1 MIIAGVTGT
10 IGTGKSTVA
19 HMFADLGAFVID
31 ADQLAHDVVEPGKA
45 AWQGIVDYFGRDILN
60 ADQTLNRQKLADIVF
75 SNLEKLKKLDSI
87 VHPEVLKE
95 DQRLVEGRKV
105 TDPNGLIIKD
115 IPLLLEVGPEL
126 AYLLVEKIIVV
137 YASEETQIKRLI
149 ARGLSE
155 EDVRSRI
162 KSQVPV
168 REKMKYADF
177 TVNNDGSLEETR
189 QQVKTIYDKLMQH

>member
-1 MIIAGVTGT
+1 
-10 IGTGKSTVA
+10 
-19 HMFADLGAFVID
+19 MFAGLGAFVID
-31 ADQLAHDVVEPGKA
+31 ADQLAHDVVEPGKS

-60 ADQTLNRQKLADIVF
+60 EDQRLNRQKLADIVF
-75 SNLEKLKKLDSI
+75 SNPERLKKLDSI

-95 DQRLVEGRKV
+95 DQRLVEQRKAV
-105 TDPNGLIIKD
+105 DPNGLIIKD
-115 IPLLLEVGPEL
+115 IPLLLEVGPEV
-126 AYLLVEKIIVV
+126 AHLLVEKIIVV

-155 EDVRSRI
+155 EDARSRI

-189 QQVKTIYDKLMQH
+189 QQVKAIYDKLMQH

>member
-19 HMFADLGAFVID
+19 RMFGELGAFVID
-31 ADQLAHDVVEPGKA
+31 ADQLAHEVVKPGKA

-60 ADQTLNRQKLADIVF
+60 NDQTINRQKLADIVF

-95 DQRLVEGRKV
+95 DQRLVEERKV
-105 TDPNGLIIKD
+105 ADPNGLIIKD

-177 TVNNDGSLEETR
+177 TVNNDGTLQETR
-189 QQVKTIYDKLMQH
+189 QQVKAIYAKLMQH

>member
-19 HMFADLGAFVID
+19 RMFADLGAFVID
-31 ADQLAHDVVEPGKA
+31 ADQLAHDVVEPGKV

-60 ADQTLNRQKLADIVF
+60 ADQTLNRQKLAAIVF
-75 SNLEKLKKLDSI
+75 SNPEKLKKLDSI
-87 VHPEVLKE
+87 MHPEILKE
-95 DQRLVEGRKV
+95 DQRLVEERKAV
-105 TDPNGLIIKD
+105 DPNGLIIKD
-115 IPLLLEVGPEL
+115 IPLLLEVGPEV
-126 AYLLVEKIIVV
+126 AHLLVEKIIVV

-149 ARGLSE
+149 NRGLSE

-168 REKMKYADF
+168 REKMKFADF
-177 TVNNDGSLEETR
+177 TVNNDSTMEVTR
-189 QQVKTIYDKLMQH
+189 QQVKVIYDKLMQH

>member
-19 HMFADLGAFVID
+19 RMFAELGAFVID

-95 DQRLVEGRKV
+95 DRRLVEERKAAN
-105 TDPNGLIIKD
+105 PNGLIIKD

-162 KSQVPV
+162 KSQVPI

-189 QQVKTIYDKLMQH
+189 QQVKAIYDKLMQH